1 MVVGAGRQQGMWPS
15 YRALNAGINMSES
28 HSIKPHGGILVNRV
42 NKVSSTGLFSIT
54 ISEDLANDVEN
65 IADGIFSPLEG
76 FLGKQDYESVIS
88 RGRLANDLAWTIPI
102 VLDVDEQTASKM
114 KESKDVMLKN
124 PQGIGIAVLHV
135 EETYSFD
142 KEKTA
147 QGVYGTTDPSHPGV
161 AKTMSMNDHLV
172 GGKIDYVQRP
182 DETDLRKNRL
192 TPLQTREA
200 FAKAGWKTICA
211 FQTRNPPHVAHEML
225 QKTSITTRDGVFV
238 NPIIGKKKSGDFVDE
253 VIIKCYETMI
263 NLYYPEN
270 RCILGTLQTEMKYA
284 GPKEAIHH
292 AIMRQNY
299 GCTHIIIG
307 RDHAGVGKFYD
318 PFAAQKIFDGYP
330 ELEIT
335 PVFFPAFF
343 YCRKCLTYTT
353 PKACPHGDDVKEQ
366 ISGTALR
373 EMIQNGKTPSQFIL
387 RPEVAKVILD
397 HPKPFVD

>member
-1 MVVGAGRQQGMWPS
+1 
-15 YRALNAGINMSES
+15 MSEDN
-28 HSIKPHGGILVNRV
+28 SIKPHGGVLINRTIDEEP
-42 NKVSSTGLFSIT
+42 TGLISIQ
-54 ISEDLANDVEN
+54 ISEDLGNDVEN

-76 FLGKQDYESVIS
+76 FLGQQDFESVVS
-88 RGRLANDLAWTIPI
+88 KGRLANGLAWTIPI
-102 VLDVDEQTASKM
+102 VLDVDEQTASKI
-114 KESKDVMLKN
+114 KDAGDVLLEN
-124 PQGIGIAVLHV
+124 PHGVRIAVLHV

-147 QGVYGTTDPSHPGV
+147 LGIYGTNDLSHPGV
-161 AKTMSMNDHLV
+161 AKTMSMKECLV
-172 GGKIDYVQRP
+172 GGKIDLIRRP
-182 DETDLRKNRL
+182 EQTEIRKYRL
-192 TPLQTREA
+192 TPIQTREA

-253 VIIKCYETMI
+253 VIVKCYETMI
-263 NLYYPEN
+263 ESYYPEN
-270 RCILGTLQTEMKYA
+270 RCRLGTLHTEMKYA

-318 PFAAQKIFDGYP
+318 PFAAQKIFDDYP
-330 ELEIT
+330 ELEIA

-343 YCRKCLTYTT
+343 YCKKCLTYTN
-353 PKACPHGDDVKEQ
+353 PKACPHDDDAKEQ
-366 ISGTALR
+366 ISGTKLR
-373 EMIQNGKTPSQFIL
+373 EMIQNGQAPSQYIL

>member
-1 MVVGAGRQQGMWPS
+1 
-15 YRALNAGINMSES
+15 MSEDN
-28 HSIKPHGGILVNRV
+28 SIKPHGGVLINRTIDEEP
-42 NKVSSTGLFSIT
+42 TGLISIQ
-54 ISEDLANDVEN
+54 ISEDLGNDVEN

-76 FLGKQDYESVIS
+76 FLGQQDFESVVS
-88 RGRLANDLAWTIPI
+88 KGRLANGLAWTIPI
-102 VLDVDEQTASKM
+102 VLDVDEQTASKI
-114 KESKDVMLKN
+114 KDAGDILLEN
-124 PQGIGIAVLHV
+124 PHGIRIAVLHV

-147 QGVYGTTDPSHPGV
+147 LGIYGTNDLSHPGV
-161 AKTMSMNDHLV
+161 AKTMSMKEYLV
-172 GGKIDYVQRP
+172 GGKIDLICRP
-182 DETDLRKNRL
+182 EQTEIRKYRL
-192 TPLQTREA
+192 TPIQTREA

-253 VIIKCYETMI
+253 VIVKCYETMI
-263 NLYYPEN
+263 ESYYPEN
-270 RCILGTLQTEMKYA
+270 RCRLGTLHTEMKYA

-318 PFAAQKIFDGYP
+318 PFAAQKIFDDYP
-330 ELEIT
+330 ELEIA

-343 YCRKCLTYTT
+343 YCKKCLTYTN
-353 PKACPHGDDVKEQ
+353 PKACPHDDDAKEQ
-366 ISGTALR
+366 ISGTKLR
-373 EMIQNGKTPSQFIL
+373 EMIQNGQAPSQYIL

>member
-1 MVVGAGRQQGMWPS
+1 
-15 YRALNAGINMSES
+15 MSENN
-28 HSIKPHGGILVNRV
+28 SIKPHGGVLVNRIT
-42 NKVSSTGLFSIT
+42 KADPTGLFSIT

-76 FLGKQDYESVIS
+76 FLGKQDFESVVS

-114 KESKDVMLKN
+114 KETKNVLLQN
-124 PQGIGIAVLHV
+124 PQGVGVAVLHV

-142 KEKTA
+142 KEKTV
-147 QGVYGTTDPSHPGV
+147 QGIYGTTDSSHPGV
-161 AKTMSMNDHLV
+161 AKTMSMKDYLV
-172 GGKIDYVQRP
+172 SGKIDYIQRP
-182 DETDLRKNRL
+182 EETEIRKHRL
-192 TPLQTREA
+192 TPIQTREA
-200 FAKAGWKTICA
+200 FAQAGWKKICA

-225 QKTSITTRDGVFV
+225 QKTAITTRDCFFV
-238 NPIIGKKKSGDFVDE
+238 TPIIGKKKSGDFVDE
-253 VIIKCYETMI
+253 VIVKCYETMI
-263 NLYYPEN
+263 KLYYPEN
-270 RCILGTLQTEMKYA
+270 RCKLGTLHTEMKYA

-318 PFAAQKIFDGYP
+318 PFAAQKIFNDYP
-330 ELEIT
+330 ELEIS
-335 PVFFPAFF
+335 PVFFPPFF
-343 YCRKCLTYTT
+343 YCKKCLTYTT
-353 PKACPHGDDVKEQ
+353 PKAWPHDDDAKEQ
-366 ISGTALR
+366 ISGTKLR
-373 EMIQNGKTPSQFIL
+373 EMIQNGQSPSEFIL